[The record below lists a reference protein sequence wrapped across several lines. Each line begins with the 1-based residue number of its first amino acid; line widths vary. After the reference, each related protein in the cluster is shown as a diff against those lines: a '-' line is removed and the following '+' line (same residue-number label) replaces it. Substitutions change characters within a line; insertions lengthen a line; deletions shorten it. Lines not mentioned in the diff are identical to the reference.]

1 MHALCCAALE
11 HRPVHACLPVTAHPM
26 HWVQR
31 PQAEPQWPVIV
42 LPDVPEPTSCWDSL
56 LGCDIRARPT
66 PTIGQTGRG
75 HVGWAAACCVLC
87 VSLAW
92 ASVHCGG
99 ASASTAMQAGK
110 RPIQCRAGTD
120 AAVESGRR
128 SSRHFLGILLASGLQ
143 PIQHAGYPPPPP
155 LPPPL

>member
-1 MHALCCAALE
+1 MRTGVTCACIGSQDEHALCCAALE

-31 PQAEPQWPVIV
+31 PQAEPQWPVIL
-42 LPDVPEPTSCWDSL
+42 LPDLPEPTSCWGSL

-87 VSLAW
+87 AVCIARLGIGALRW
-92 ASVHCGG
+92 GICQHGDAGREASH
-99 ASASTAMQAGK
+99 SM
-110 RPIQCRAGTD
+110 P
-120 AAVESGRR
+120 
-128 SSRHFLGILLASGLQ
+128 SRH
-143 PIQHAGYPPPPP
+143 
-155 LPPPL
+155 